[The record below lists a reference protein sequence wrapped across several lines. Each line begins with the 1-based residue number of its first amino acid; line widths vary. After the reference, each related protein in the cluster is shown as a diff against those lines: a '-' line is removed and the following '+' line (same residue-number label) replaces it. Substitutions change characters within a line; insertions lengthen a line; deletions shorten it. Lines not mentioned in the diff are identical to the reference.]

1 MSRHTDEIKN
11 PADLESM
18 IPTAKAAMQRLADME
33 GEKAARAAIHGKDAD
48 AAKHELIERL
58 RKPSGLTREERMA
71 LAARVIER
79 AVNRGVTEVEVY
91 RFPHELCTDN
101 GRAINQAEAGWE
113 TTLTGIPREIYELWR
128 EHLQPRGYKIRYQIV
143 DYPGGMPGEVG
154 VTLSWH

>member
-1 MSRHTDEIKN
+1 MSRHTEETKN

-101 GRAINQAEAGWE
+101 GRAINHAEAGWE